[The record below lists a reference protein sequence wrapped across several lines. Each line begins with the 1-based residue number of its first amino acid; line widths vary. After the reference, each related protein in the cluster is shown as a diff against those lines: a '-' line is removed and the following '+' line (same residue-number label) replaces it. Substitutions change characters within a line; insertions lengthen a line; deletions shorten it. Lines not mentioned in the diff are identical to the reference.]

1 MRLLRKFLR
10 AIPLSYFF
18 TFLKIFWKPK
28 RGSFLYKRIRFWDP
42 FSVSISK
49 RISFKLFFKGKIER
63 TIFWSGIKGA
73 KEKKSIEL
81 WLKLMPKSRVI
92 FDVGANSGIYSL
104 ISASSNRNSE
114 IHAFEPNKKII
125 NLLIDNLKANNLEK
139 RVHVI
144 KKAIS
149 DKKSVTEIDD
159 YGAAGELITTDTIS
173 LDEYVSENS
182 IKELDLLKVDV
193 EGFEPKVIEGA
204 MKTIKKFRPTILIEI
219 LNDDIG
225 EFIENKLKNLDY
237 LFFDIDDSKNLVK
250 RSMHIRKSSFF
261 NYLICSNQKAKELK
275 LIS

>member
-1 MRLLRKFLR
+1 M
-10 AIPLSYFF
+10 
-18 TFLKIFWKPK
+18 
-28 RGSFLYKRIRFWDP
+28 
-42 FSVSISK
+42 
-49 RISFKLFFKGKIER
+49 
-63 TIFWSGIKGA
+63 
-73 KEKKSIEL
+73 
-81 WLKLMPKSRVI
+81 
-92 FDVGANSGIYSL
+92 
-104 ISASSNRNSE
+104 ASSV
-114 IHAFEPNKKII
+114 P
-125 NLLIDNLKANNLEK
+125 LILA
-139 RVHVI
+139 
-144 KKAIS
+144 
-149 DKKSVTEIDD
+149 
-159 YGAAGELITTDTIS
+159 AAGELITTDTIS